1 MKARLIVVGIMIVLT
16 AACASARAAA
26 SPVTQGHIRAIN
38 DGFVLHNILAGYV
51 DFDAKGRVE
60 LKGLYED
67 NGQVDLAFS
76 IAQTVVG
83 VRWVSPVT
91 PENIKVKEWEQKLS
105 GLFSKKRPASVAA
118 GASLTG
124 MKDAPGPVARKYAL
138 VVGVGRFQ
146 NPKITPLQYAARDA
160 QIYYDYLVDPRRGN
174 FPRRNVTLLLN
185 ENATR
190 ANIRATLDRIR
201 AAAGE
206 DDLVTIYFSSHGTPP
221 DKFGGVHVVTYDTQ
235 VEPRQRVWATS
246 LSEDILKDFIQNLR
260 SKRLIVVMDACYSN
274 GAYRQIAGF
283 LPPGGKSLGATDD
296 EGFGISR
303 HYMSQRLLG
312 AKDLVLDE
320 VSASPKPARAA
331 VSKDL
336 GTTEWG
342 KVLISASDSGEK
354 SWESD
359 TLKNGYFTKYF
370 VDGLGQ
376 SRGKVKDSFHYA
388 KPIVRTSVKK
398 EKGDDI
404 EQNPQIVTNRKEYN
418 MSLASQSTR

>member
-1 MKARLIVVGIMIVLT
+1 MAL
-16 AACASARAAA
+16 AAVCALPVWSAGT
-26 SPVTQGHIRAIN
+26 PVTQGHIKAIN
-38 DGFVLHNILAGYV
+38 DGFVLHSILAGYV
-51 DFDAKGRVE
+51 DFDSKGRVE
-60 LKGLYED
+60 LMGLYED

-105 GLFSKKRPASVAA
+105 GLFSKRRTPSPAP
-118 GASLTG
+118 GPPMTG
-124 MKDAPGPVARKYAL
+124 MREAPGPVARRYAV

-160 QIYYDYLVDPRRGN
+160 QTYYEYLVDPRRGG
-174 FPRRNVTLLLN
+174 FPRQNVTLLLN
-185 ENATR
+185 EDGTR
-190 ANIRATLDRIR
+190 ANIKAALDNIKAVAT
-201 AAAGE
+201 E

-235 VEPRQRVWATS
+235 VEPRQRVWATA

-283 LPPGGKSLGATDD
+283 LPPGGKSLGATED

-303 HYMSQRLLG
+303 QYMSQRLLG

-320 VSASPKPARAA
+320 APAAPPPPRATA
-331 VSKDL
+331 AKDL
-336 GTTEWG
+336 AASEWG
-342 KVLISASDSGEK
+342 KVLISASDSGER

-359 TLKNGYFTKYF
+359 TLKNGYFTRYF

-376 SRGKVKDSFHYA
+376 SRGRVKDSFQYA
-388 KPIVRTSVKK
+388 KPMVRTSVKK

-418 MSLASQSTR
+418 MSLAAQGAR